1 LNTTSVGPAPTPSNS
16 TGFEN
21 SATENSPPTA
31 TDTIHNVASH
41 AVKTVQPIN
50 TLASQ
55 DVIQTT
61 PNIHVKTT
69 LIVNVEP
76 NDVAAGEKTDDMV
89 MGDPSPM
96 DMPAHKPQND
106 VNLPTWLAA
115 RIQYLCGVAKD
126 ALWQNLVTEFVKFE
140 KSGPPNGVCSL
151 IIFSFES
158 WS

>member
-1 LNTTSVGPAPTPSNS
+1 LNTTLVGPAPTASNS

-41 AVKTVQPIN
+41 AVEN

-55 DVIQTT
+55 DVAQTT
-61 PNIHVKTT
+61 PNVHVETT
-69 LIVNVEP
+69 PIVNVKP
-76 NDVAAGEKTDDMV
+76 NDVAAGEKTDDVV
-89 MGDPSPM
+89 MGDPSPV
-96 DMPAHKPQND
+96 DTPAHKPQND
-106 VNLPTWLAA
+106 VNLPTRLAA
-115 RIQYLCGVAKD
+115 MIRYLRGVAKD
-126 ALWQNLVTEFVKFE
+126 ALWQNLVTEFVEFE
-140 KSGPPNGVCSL
+140 KSGPPNGVRSL